1 MLTNCYSLIQCYSNF
16 QQIFQV
22 FFVWKLIRWYY
33 NLYGDEGLKMA
44 KSILKKNEVGEFILP
59 DYTNYYKC
67 TIFMILWYWW
77 KDRQTDKTI
86 WNSETGKHI

>member
-1 MLTNCYSLIQCYSNF
+1 
-16 QQIFQV
+16 
-22 FFVWKLIRWYY
+22 
-33 NLYGDEGLKMA
+33 MA

-59 DYTNYYKC
+59 DFTNYYKC

-86 WNSETGKHI
+86 WNSETGMHI